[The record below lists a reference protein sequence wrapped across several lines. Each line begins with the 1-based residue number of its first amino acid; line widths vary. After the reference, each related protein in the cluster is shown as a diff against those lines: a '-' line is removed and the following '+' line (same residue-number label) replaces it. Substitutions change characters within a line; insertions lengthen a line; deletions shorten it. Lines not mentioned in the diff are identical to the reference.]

1 MDIIELFNLLAFS
14 KKTFNA
20 LVRSNIFSGINAKE
34 YFKIF
39 QDYNI
44 EETLLKTRNIS
55 RTSFCEIMGKTNII
69 LDYYKRH
76 SNEKV
81 QDEDNEIEYLKNE
94 LQRLREESKKIDTQI
109 DTIIEK
115 IQEKTLNQSKGGA
128 IK

>member
-1 MDIIELFNLLAFS
+1 
-14 KKTFNA
+14 
-20 LVRSNIFSGINAKE
+20 
-34 YFKIF
+34 
-39 QDYNI
+39 
-44 EETLLKTRNIS
+44 
-55 RTSFCEIMGKTNII
+55 MGKTNII